1 MRASICCGDDK
12 NDILITP
19 SQLCD
24 PSQGCSLSRKP
35 AGWHHC
41 WIVSAQHPTV
51 QHIHLQQA
59 TDMGPG
65 IRLET
70 KESSN
75 INKETDNNPIRPGY
89 MCV

>member
-1 MRASICCGDDK
+1 MTPAKAVLSAGSQQAG
-12 NDILITP
+12 ITV
-19 SQLCD
+19 
-24 PSQGCSLSRKP
+24 GLSP
-35 AGWHHC
+35 HN
-41 WIVSAQHPTV
+41 IQQSNISV
-51 QHIHLQQA
+51 QQA